1 MEAGFLKSLFEVQK
15 MGAEVAALVQSLLGK
30 GAAAGA
36 VGLPGFSALAQET
49 QGLKQQALEVS
60 AEHLDQRQAVAA
72 ALEDLQDCERRLA
85 GGAGCCGHAAA
96 ASATAAGWLCPGIQC
111 PELLCAYCMS

>member
-36 VGLPGFSALAQET
+36 VGLPGFTGLAQET

-60 AEHLDQRQAVAA
+60 AEHLEQRQAVAA
-72 ALEDLQDCERRLA
+72 ALEDLQDSERRLA
-85 GGAGCCGHAAA
+85 GGAGQAICVLQVHV
-96 ASATAAGWLCPGIQC
+96 
-111 PELLCAYCMS
+111 LLVQVAKESNTVARAQVLL